1 MDTVIKVIGLL
12 FMVMGI
18 WLAARPEAIKQLL
31 SFFKKGKRLY
41 IAGGIR
47 LVLAIVFLLSARE
60 CDVVWFIIL
69 VGILF
74 LIGGLLIFTM
84 KQEKL
89 KGWIDWWLG
98 KSDIVIRSL
107 SVLVLLFGALIVWA
121 A

>member
-12 FMVMGI
+12 FMIMGA
-18 WLAARPEAIKQLL
+18 WLAARPEGIKQLMG
-31 SFFKKGKRLY
+31 FFKEGKRLY

-60 CDVVWFIIL
+60 CDVVWFIIA

-74 LIGGLLIFTM
+74 LIGGVLIFTM
-84 KQEKL
+84 KLEKL

-98 KSDIVIRSL
+98 KSDVIIRSL
-107 SVLVLLFGALIVWA
+107 LVFVLLFGALIIWA